1 MAFNRVNP
9 PKQVV
14 LPEKVRGDVSLKRAF
29 DDVYY
34 ILFQMWKRLGAG
46 DDWVSDSLES
56 GYEFDD
62 VRVEDVK
69 EQFKF
74 IEINTSSN
82 HETITNEIVKCNARN
97 LTVTLN
103 PEPEDQEKVIIHSK
117 LGRTYI
123 NPNGKTIN
131 GEDSA
136 FMRRKY
142 TTWDIIYLLD
152 SDEWVIV

>member
-56 GYEFDD
+56 QYEFDD
-62 VRVEDVK
+62 II
-69 EQFKF
+69 EQDISQSFLF
-74 IEINTSSN
+74 NVVVTGTDYTT
-82 HETITNEIVKCNARN
+82 HTNQIVICTDTV
-97 LTVTLN
+97 TVTLN
-103 PEPEDQEKVIIHSK
+103 SEPEDQELVKVRVI
-117 LGRTYI
+117 GRGT
-123 NPNGKTIN
+123 TIN
-131 GEDSA
+131 GNGRNINGQKEA
-136 FMRRKY
+136 KIKTKY
-142 TTWDIIYLLD
+142 TSWDLLYILEI
-152 SDEWVIV
+152 DEWIIV